1 MKRTILT
8 LALSLLL
15 AGCGV
20 KPYDNKNRYAVIISI
35 DALRWDL
42 PSKCNTPT
50 LDSLRA
56 VGTYCETYPVFPAN
70 TFPSHYSMATGLHPD
85 HHGIVNNRFL
95 MRDLGRTVLS
105 WNPDDITLPGFWGG
119 EPIWNTA
126 ERQGRTAHTYL
137 WAGSQT
143 PINGR
148 QATRWIPYRFDASH
162 RERMDWAL
170 ESLRGEHGAVPN
182 LTMVY
187 VEQLDATM
195 HRYGSDAPE
204 TRAELERIDKALGYF
219 FREARK
225 LPIFDSLNIIITSD
239 HGTADT
245 SPDSY
250 VNFYGKL
257 DSTRVASF
265 IRGIPC
271 SIEVDDDYVEEA
283 LEILNGLG
291 HLTAYARDAMPE
303 RYHYG
308 SNRNRIPNIVIIPET
323 GWYADYSPVDSPYP
337 DIGAHGFDN
346 FDRNMHMVFY
356 GAGPAFRKGYVQPS
370 FQNQNVYIVLCHLL
384 GIEPAEPNDCSWKD
398 VRKMFR
404 Q

>member
-1 MKRTILT
+1 MKHKTIV
-8 LALSLLL
+8 LAVCLLL

-20 KPYDNKNRYAVIISI
+20 KPYDNDNRYAVIISI

-42 PSKCNTPT
+42 PSECHTPT

-56 VGTYCETYPVFPAN
+56 AGTYCETFPVFPAN

-85 HHGIVNNRFL
+85 HHGIVNNRFHL
-95 MRDLGRTVLS
+95 RDMDRTVLS

-126 ERQGRTAHTYL
+126 ERQGRIAHTYL

-162 RERMDWAL
+162 RERMDWVL
-170 ESLRGEHGAVPN
+170 ESLRGEHGEVPN

-195 HRYGSDAPE
+195 HRYGSNAPE
-204 TRAELERIDKALGYF
+204 TLAELESIDEALGYF
-219 FREARK
+219 FREVRK
-225 LPIFDSLNIIITSD
+225 LPVFDSLNIIVTSD

-245 SPDSY
+245 SPERY

-257 DSTRVASF
+257 DSTRVVRF

-271 SIEVDDDYVEEA
+271 SIEVDDDYVAEA
-283 LEILNGLG
+283 VGILNSLG
-291 HLTAYARDAMPE
+291 HMTAYARDEMPHVTITVK
-303 RYHYG
+303 YQPHIQH
-308 SNRNRIPNIVIIPET
+308 RNHSRNGVVCRLFSRRLALSRHRGARIRQFRPQH
-323 GWYADYSPVDSPYP
+323 
-337 DIGAHGFDN
+337 AHGLL
-346 FDRNMHMVFY
+346 RCRARVPQGIHTAVVPEPEHLY
-356 GAGPAFRKGYVQPS
+356 RAVPSAGHRTG
-370 FQNQNVYIVLCHLL
+370 
-384 GIEPAEPNDCSWKD
+384 
-398 VRKMFR
+398 
-404 Q
+404 